1 MPACTFISSTL
12 LFIALFSHTAAF
24 AQAPAPAANAPVA
37 NGAPPASI
45 PKKEEPG
52 LFDQSTPYLE
62 YGDFNVNEDD
72 DADTMYFQYG
82 RFFGVSLGL
91 GYENATGN
99 RGNLYQ
105 PAFPRFDLKVHY
117 WFDFQL
123 AMNLGIFFA
132 SHSYES
138 SGIHTVKLIG
148 YGVDLKYYFDV
159 KNSSAVLSFSNPF
172 IIGGVGSIS
181 KTETTATSANPDV
194 DSTFSVNAGAGL
206 EFPISYKKTYFIL
219 EGRYHTQNFTD
230 TNETKFQSSKGINDL
245 SGGFFTFMAHILF
258 TW

>member
-1 MPACTFISSTL
+1 MPACTFISKLFL
-12 LFIALFSHTAAF
+12 LLLLIGGTAH
-24 AQAPAPAANAPVA
+24 AQAPTAPAVAP
-37 NGAPPASI
+37 
-45 PKKEEPG
+45 KHEDPG

-62 YGDFNVNEDD
+62 YGDFNINDDD

-82 RFFGVSLGL
+82 RFFGLSLGL
-91 GYENATGN
+91 GYETATGN
-99 RGNLYQ
+99 RGLLYT

-132 SHSYES
+132 SHTFDFGGAINS
-138 SGIHTVKLIG
+138 VKLLG

-159 KNSSAVLSFSNPF
+159 RNASAALSFSNPF
-172 IIGGVGSIS
+172 LIGGIGSIS
-181 KTETTATSANPDV
+181 KTQTNSTLTTPDT
-194 DSTFSVNAGAGL
+194 DSTFSANFGAGL
-206 EFPISYKKTYFIL
+206 EFPIVHKKTYFIL

-230 TNETKFQSSKGINDL
+230 TNETKYKTKQIPDL
-245 SGGFFTFMAHILF
+245 TGGFFTMMGHILF